1 MDRGFRRALSVETR
15 TTCGWIRSGR
25 LLPVLVLTLSFF
37 LLLAPAGC
45 GLLLSGCGHCRAL
58 HDPFQ
63 KASRA
68 LLSTVRLGTVD
79 ATAEQSLAAQFKIGG
94 YPTILVFPPGKK
106 TPASIRKYEG
116 ARDADAMVA
125 HARALLNMRA
135 IKKVDGGHERFP
147 DNVVAF
153 FAGGPRSHFA
163 AAALPSLL
171 VLMHAHAPS
180 DELKALSQ
188 TFEHRLNFG
197 VAGRGDKAV
206 QRLFRARSTPA
217 YLACAPA
224 RVTRTNTTG
233 AVECAL
239 YDHAAPASK
248 GGGSSVPS
256 ISNFLVAFIQAV
268 TGDADM
274 AAARAKY
281 GLRRFVLDANLAAK
295 HAADAGAD
303 PAGAPVAA
311 ASSALPPLVSSV
323 ADFHLRCTDTLS
335 GACVLIF
342 GEPAAWLS
350 SSSLG
355 AGTATAAAAAAAT
368 ASAALV
374 ALLSDIDSWN
384 AQHATRKSQ
393 LLSVLLV
400 SSSSPVAATLS
411 DAYDAP
417 LDSSIGGL
425 TMVALMPKRNRH
437 LTFVQ
442 RAPFDVPA
450 AMEWLETVVRDDR
463 KLRPSKQ
470 ANMQQRLRHMLATGG
485 DAQFQSTF
493 MVADSAAATTA
504 PLHHEL

>member
-1 MDRGFRRALSVETR
+1 VAFFSVVSLL
-15 TTCGWIRSGR
+15 CFVLFFVAFIRVV
-25 LLPVLVLTLSFF
+25 VLF
-37 LLLAPAGC
+37 C
-45 GLLLSGCGHCRAL
+45 SGCGHCRAL

-79 ATAEQSLAAQFKIGG
+79 ATAEQSLASQFKVAA
-94 YPTILVFPPGKK
+94 YPTIMVFPPGKK

-116 ARDADAMVA
+116 ARDADAIAA
-125 HARALLNMRA
+125 HARALLNLRA
-135 IKKVDGGHERFP
+135 IKKVESSHARFP
-147 DNVVAF
+147 ENLVAF
-153 FAGGPRSHFA
+153 FAGGPRTQFT

-188 TFEHRLNFG
+188 SFEHRLNFG
-197 VAGRGDKAV
+197 VAARDDKAL
-206 QRLFRARSTPA
+206 QRLFRVRSTPA
-217 YLACAPA
+217 YVACVPA

-256 ISNFLVAFIQAV
+256 VSSFLVAFIEAV
-268 TGDADM
+268 AGGDLSVT
-274 AAARAKY
+274 RAKY
-281 GLRRFVLDANLAAK
+281 GLRRFVLDPTLAAK
-295 HAADAGAD
+295 HAADASAD

-311 ASSALPPLVSSV
+311 PSSALPPLVSSV
-323 ADFHLRCTDTLS
+323 ADFHARCTDTLS
-335 GACVLIF
+335 GACVLVF

-350 SSSLG
+350 SNSLG
-355 AGTATAAAAAAAT
+355 AATAAAAAT

-374 ALLSDIDSWN
+374 ALLSDVDSWN

-393 LLSVLLV
+393 LLSLLLV
-400 SSSSPVAATLS
+400 SSSSPVAVTLS

-425 TMVALMPKRNRH
+425 TLVALLPKRNRY
-437 LTFVQ
+437 LTFAYS
-442 RAPFDVPA
+442 APFDVA
-450 AMEWLETVVRDDR
+450 GAMEWLETVVRDDR

-470 ANMQQRLRHMLATGG
+470 ANMQQRLRDMLEKGG
-485 DAQFQSTF
+485 YAQFQTTF
-493 MVADSAAATTA
+493 VAAEPAATPTTA
-504 PLHHEL
+504 PLLHEDL